1 MDLKRLFLGGVTL
14 FAYAFTFL
22 VALAVTFVLTPV
34 VKNFAIRIG
43 AVDKPDARKVHHG
56 LVPRLGGLAI
66 YAGFMVSAITTI
78 GFTYEMVGIMAGA
91 TFLIIVGVADDVVS
105 LRPKVK
111 LLGQIIAAAIPVVIF
126 NINIDWINVPWH
138 GIVYLPAVISI
149 PLTIFWIIG
158 FINTVNLIDGLD
170 GLAAGIATIA
180 SIAIALLA
188 FQMGQWT
195 AAAAMVAMTGAC
207 LAFLQYNFNPAKI
220 FMGDTGSMFLG
231 YIIAAVS
238 VMGSM
243 KTAAAAVLIV
253 PLVALAVPITD
264 TLLAIVRRK
273 SSGVPI
279 FSPDKNHLHHRLL
292 AKGLNQKQVVLIMYA
307 LTAFFSC
314 IALVVI
320 HLSLWAGIAIV
331 AAALILFILWARKLG
346 VMKEIV
352 PSPYQ
357 MKMKKEKEEKGKE
370 SKSKGPEEKPA
381 LK

>member
-1 MDLKRLFLGGVTL
+1 M

-56 LVPRLGGLAI
+56 LIPRLGGLAI
-66 YAGFMVSAITTI
+66 YVGFMVSVIATI
-78 GFTYEMVGIMAGA
+78 GFTYEMVGIMVGA
-91 TFLIIVGVADDVVS
+91 TFLIAVGIADDVYS
-105 LRPKVK
+105 LPPKVK

-126 NINIDWINVPWH
+126 NINIEWIDVPRL
-138 GIVYLPAVISI
+138 GIIYLPEIISL

-158 FINTVNLIDGLD
+158 FVNTVNLIDGLD

-188 FQMGQWT
+188 FQMGQWV
-195 AAAAMVAMTGAC
+195 AAAAMIAMTGAC

-231 YIIAAVS
+231 YIISAVS

-243 KTAAAAVLIV
+243 KTVATAVLIV
-253 PLVALAVPITD
+253 PLLALTVPITD

-292 AKGLNQKQVVLIMYA
+292 AKGLNQKQVVLVMYA

-314 IALVVI
+314 TALIVI
-320 HLSLWAGIAIV
+320 HLSLWIGIAIV
-331 AAALILFILWARKLG
+331 AIALVLFVLWARKLG
-346 VMKEIV
+346 VMQEIV

-357 MKMKKEKEEKGKE
+357 MEQKKKKDRD
-370 SKSKGPEEKPA
+370 
-381 LK
+381 

>member
-1 MDLKRLFLGGVTL
+1 M

-56 LVPRLGGLAI
+56 LIPRLGGLAI
-66 YAGFMVSAITTI
+66 YVGFMVSVIATI
-78 GFTYEMVGIMAGA
+78 GFTYEMVGIMVGA
-91 TFLIIVGVADDVVS
+91 TFLIAVGIADDVYS
-105 LRPKVK
+105 LPPKVK

-126 NINIDWINVPWH
+126 NINIEWIDVPRL
-138 GIVYLPAVISI
+138 GIIYLPEIISL

-158 FINTVNLIDGLD
+158 FVNTVNLIDGLD

-188 FQMGQWT
+188 FQMGQWV
-195 AAAAMVAMTGAC
+195 AAAAMIAMTGAC

-231 YIIAAVS
+231 YIISAVS

-243 KTAAAAVLIV
+243 KTVATAVLIV
-253 PLVALAVPITD
+253 PLLALTVPITD

-292 AKGLNQKQVVLIMYA
+292 AKGLNQKQVVLVMYA

-314 IALVVI
+314 TALIVI
-320 HLSLWAGIAIV
+320 HLSLWIGIAIV
-331 AAALILFILWARKLG
+331 AIALILFVLWARKLG
-346 VMKEIV
+346 VMQEIV

-357 MKMKKEKEEKGKE
+357 MEQKKKKDRD
-370 SKSKGPEEKPA
+370 
-381 LK
+381 

>member
-1 MDLKRLFLGGVTL
+1 
-14 FAYAFTFL
+14 
-22 VALAVTFVLTPV
+22 
-34 VKNFAIRIG
+34 
-43 AVDKPDARKVHHG
+43 
-56 LVPRLGGLAI
+56 
-66 YAGFMVSAITTI
+66 MVSAVATI
-78 GFTYEMVGIMAGA
+78 GFTYEMVGIMLGA
-91 TFLIIVGVADDVVS
+91 TFLIIVGIADDVVC
-105 LRPKVK
+105 LPPKEK

-126 NINIDWINVPWH
+126 NINIDWIHIPRL
-138 GIVYLPAVISI
+138 GIIYLPEIISL

-243 KTAAAAVLIV
+243 KTAAAAVQV
-253 PLVALAVPITD
+253 GPLVALAAPITD
-264 TLLAIVRRK
+264 SFLAIIRRK

-314 IALVVI
+314 VALLVI
-320 HLSLWAGIAIV
+320 HLRTLVGIAIV
-331 AAALILFILWARKLG
+331 VIALILFILWARKLG

-352 PSPYQ
+352 PTPYQ
-357 MKMKKEKEEKGKE
+357 MEHKKDKKK
-370 SKSKGPEEKPA
+370 
-381 LK
+381 

>member
-1 MDLKRLFLGGVTL
+1 M

-56 LVPRLGGLAI
+56 LIPRLGGLAI
-66 YAGFMVSAITTI
+66 YVGFMVSVIATI
-78 GFTYEMVGIMAGA
+78 GFTYEMVGIMVGA
-91 TFLIIVGVADDVVS
+91 TFLIAVGIADDVYS
-105 LRPKVK
+105 LPPKVK

-126 NINIDWINVPWH
+126 NINIEWIDVPRL
-138 GIVYLPAVISI
+138 GIVYLPEIISL

-158 FINTVNLIDGLD
+158 FVNTVNLIDGLD

-188 FQMGQWT
+188 FQMGQWV
-195 AAAAMVAMTGAC
+195 AAAAMIAMTGAC

-231 YIIAAVS
+231 YIISAVS

-243 KTAAAAVLIV
+243 KTVATAVLIV
-253 PLVALAVPITD
+253 PLLALTVPITD

-292 AKGLNQKQVVLIMYA
+292 AKGLNQKQVVLVMYA

-314 IALVVI
+314 TALIVI
-320 HLSLWAGIAIV
+320 HLSLWIGIAIV
-331 AAALILFILWARKLG
+331 AIALVLFVLWARKLG
-346 VMKEIV
+346 VMQEIV

-357 MKMKKEKEEKGKE
+357 MEQKKKKDRD
-370 SKSKGPEEKPA
+370 
-381 LK
+381 

>member
-1 MDLKRLFLGGVTL
+1 MALCDKINQNYCLCLGGVIV

-22 VALAVTFVLTPV
+22 CALIVTFVLTPV
-34 VKNFAIRIG
+34 VKRIAIKVG

-56 LVPRLGGLAI
+56 LIPRLGGLAI
-66 YAGFMVSAITTI
+66 YAGFMVSCVTTI
-78 GFTYEMVGIMAGA
+78 GFTYEMIGLMAGA
-91 TFLIIVGVADDVVS
+91 TFLIVVGFLDDVYS
-105 LRPKVK
+105 LPAKVK
-111 LLGQIIAAAIPVVIF
+111 LLGQIIAASIPVVLF
-126 NINIDWINVPWH
+126 NMNVEWVDVPYV
-138 GIVYLPAVISI
+138 GIVYLPAIISI

-188 FQMGQWT
+188 FQMGQWV

-231 YIIAAVS
+231 YVISSVS
-238 VMGSM
+238 VMGNM
-243 KTAAAAVLIV
+243 KTAAMAVLIV
-253 PLVALAVPITD
+253 PLLALAVPITD

-273 SSGVPI
+273 ASGVPI

-292 AKGLNQKQVVLIMYA
+292 AKGLNQKQVVLVMYG

-314 IALVVI
+314 VALLVI
-320 HLSLWAGIAIV
+320 HLNLIAGIGIVVIALIWFVLWAK
-331 AAALILFILWARKLG
+331 KLG
-346 VMKEIV
+346 VMREVV
-352 PSPYQ
+352 PSPYELDQ
-357 MKMKKEKEEKGKE
+357 RKKEIENQREETHD
-370 SKSKGPEEKPA
+370 
-381 LK
+381 

>member
-1 MDLKRLFLGGVTL
+1 M

-22 VALAVTFVLTPV
+22 VALVVTFVLTPV
-34 VKNFAIRIG
+34 VKNLAIKIG

-56 LVPRLGGLAI
+56 LIPRLGGLAI
-66 YAGFMVSAITTI
+66 YAGFMVSAIATI
-78 GFTYEMVGIMAGA
+78 GFTYDMVGIMLGA
-91 TFLIIVGVADDVVS
+91 TFLIIVGITDDVVS
-105 LRPKVK
+105 LPPKIK

-126 NINIDWINVPWH
+126 NINIEWVD
-138 GIVYLPAVISI
+138 LPR
-149 PLTIFWIIG
+149 

-188 FQMGQWT
+188 FQMGQWV

-231 YIIAAVS
+231 YVIASIS

-253 PLVALAVPITD
+253 PLLALAVPITD

-314 IALVVI
+314 VALMVI
-320 HLSLWAGIAIV
+320 HLSLWVGVAIV
-331 AAALILFILWARKLG
+331 AIALILFLLWARKLG

-357 MKMKKEKEEKGKE
+357 LAKKKEKEKK
-370 SKSKGPEEKPA
+370 
-381 LK
+381 

>member
-1 MDLKRLFLGGVTL
+1 M

-56 LVPRLGGLAI
+56 LIPRLGGLAI
-66 YAGFMVSAITTI
+66 YAGFMVSVIATI
-78 GFTYEMVGIMAGA
+78 GFTYEMVGIMVGA
-91 TFLIIVGVADDVVS
+91 TFLIAVGIADDVYS
-105 LRPKVK
+105 LPPKVK

-126 NINIDWINVPWH
+126 NINIEWIDVPRL
-138 GIVYLPAVISI
+138 GIIYLPEIISL
-149 PLTIFWIIG
+149 PLTIFWM
-158 FINTVNLIDGLD
+158 D
-170 GLAAGIATIA
+170 GLASGIATIA

-188 FQMGQWT
+188 FQMGQWV
-195 AAAAMVAMTGAC
+195 AAAAMIAMTGAC

-231 YIIAAVS
+231 YIISAVS

-243 KTAAAAVLIV
+243 KTVATAVLIV
-253 PLVALAVPITD
+253 PLLALTVPITD

-292 AKGLNQKQVVLIMYA
+292 AKGLNQKQVVLVMYA

-314 IALVVI
+314 TALIVI
-320 HLSLWAGIAIV
+320 HLSLWIGIAIV
-331 AAALILFILWARKLG
+331 AIALILFVLWARKLG
-346 VMKEIV
+346 VMQEIV

-357 MKMKKEKEEKGKE
+357 MEQKKKKD
-370 SKSKGPEEKPA
+370 SD
-381 LK
+381 

>member
-1 MDLKRLFLGGVTL
+1 M

-56 LVPRLGGLAI
+56 LIPRLGGLAI
-66 YAGFMVSAITTI
+66 YACFMVSVIATI
-78 GFTYEMVGIMAGA
+78 GFTYEMVGIMVGA
-91 TFLIIVGVADDVVS
+91 TFLIAVGIADDVYS
-105 LRPKVK
+105 LPPKVK

-126 NINIDWINVPWH
+126 NINIEWIDVPRL
-138 GIVYLPAVISI
+138 GIIYLPEIISL

-158 FINTVNLIDGLD
+158 FVNTVNLIDGLD

-188 FQMGQWT
+188 FQMGQWV

-231 YIIAAVS
+231 YIISAVS

-243 KTAAAAVLIV
+243 KTVATAVLIV
-253 PLVALAVPITD
+253 PLLALTVPITD

-292 AKGLNQKQVVLIMYA
+292 AKGLNQKQVVLVMYA

-314 IALVVI
+314 TALIVI
-320 HLSLWAGIAIV
+320 HLSLWIGIAIV
-331 AAALILFILWARKLG
+331 AIALVLFVLWARKLG
-346 VMKEIV
+346 VMQEIV

-357 MKMKKEKEEKGKE
+357 MEQKKKKD
-370 SKSKGPEEKPA
+370 SD
-381 LK
+381 

>member
-1 MDLKRLFLGGVTL
+1 
-14 FAYAFTFL
+14 
-22 VALAVTFVLTPV
+22 
-34 VKNFAIRIG
+34 
-43 AVDKPDARKVHHG
+43 
-56 LVPRLGGLAI
+56 
-66 YAGFMVSAITTI
+66 MVSVIATI
-78 GFTYEMVGIMAGA
+78 GFTYEMVGIMVGA
-91 TFLIIVGVADDVVS
+91 TFLIAVGIADDVYS
-105 LRPKVK
+105 LPPKVK

-126 NINIDWINVPWH
+126 NINIEWIDVPRL
-138 GIVYLPAVISI
+138 GIVYLPEIISL

-158 FINTVNLIDGLD
+158 FVNTVNLIDGLD

-188 FQMGQWT
+188 FQMGQWV
-195 AAAAMVAMTGAC
+195 AAAAMIAMTGAC

-231 YIIAAVS
+231 YIISAVS

-243 KTAAAAVLIV
+243 KTVATAVLIV
-253 PLVALAVPITD
+253 PLLALTVPITD

-292 AKGLNQKQVVLIMYA
+292 AKGLNQKQVVLVMYA

-314 IALVVI
+314 TALIVI
-320 HLSLWAGIAIV
+320 HLSLWIGIAIV
-331 AAALILFILWARKLG
+331 AIALVLFVLWARKLG
-346 VMKEIV
+346 VMQEIV

-357 MKMKKEKEEKGKE
+357 MEQKKKKD
-370 SKSKGPEEKPA
+370 SD
-381 LK
+381 

>member
-1 MDLKRLFLGGVTL
+1 M

-56 LVPRLGGLAI
+56 LIPRLGGRAI
-66 YAGFMVSAITTI
+66 YAGFMVSVIATI
-78 GFTYEMVGIMAGA
+78 GFTYEMVGIMVGA
-91 TFLIIVGVADDVVS
+91 TFLIAVGIADDVYS
-105 LRPKVK
+105 LPPKVK

-126 NINIDWINVPWH
+126 NINIEWIDVPRL
-138 GIVYLPAVISI
+138 GIIYLPEIISL

-158 FINTVNLIDGLD
+158 FVNTVNLIDGLD

-188 FQMGQWT
+188 FQMGQWV
-195 AAAAMVAMTGAC
+195 AAAAMIAMTGAC

-231 YIIAAVS
+231 YIISAVS

-243 KTAAAAVLIV
+243 KTVATAVLIV
-253 PLVALAVPITD
+253 PLLALTVPITD

-292 AKGLNQKQVVLIMYA
+292 AKGLNQKQVVLVMYA

-314 IALVVI
+314 TALIVI
-320 HLSLWAGIAIV
+320 HLSLWIGIAIV
-331 AAALILFILWARKLG
+331 AIALVLFVLWARKLG
-346 VMKEIV
+346 VMQEIV

-357 MKMKKEKEEKGKE
+357 MEQKKKKD
-370 SKSKGPEEKPA
+370 SD
-381 LK
+381 

>member
-1 MDLKRLFLGGVTL
+1 MKVSDLVKELN
-14 FAYAFTFL
+14 
-22 VALAVTFVLTPV
+22 LTV
-34 VKNFAIRIG
+34 FCGEA
-43 AVDKPDARKVHHG
+43 
-56 LVPRLGGLAI
+56 
-66 YAGFMVSAITTI
+66 
-78 GFTYEMVGIMAGA
+78 
-91 TFLIIVGVADDVVS
+91 
-105 LRPKVK
+105 
-111 LLGQIIAAAIPVVIF
+111 
-126 NINIDWINVPWH
+126 
-138 GIVYLPAVISI
+138 
-149 PLTIFWIIG
+149 
-158 FINTVNLIDGLD
+158 GLD
-170 GLAAGIATIA
+170 AEISGGYT
-180 SIAIALLA
+180 SDLLS
-188 FQMGQWT
+188 
-195 AAAAMVAMTGAC
+195 
-207 LAFLQYNFNPAKI
+207 
-220 FMGDTGSMFLG
+220 D
-231 YIIAAVS
+231 
-238 VMGSM
+238 VMGHIDEGM
-243 KTAAAAVLIV
+243 LWVTMQTHQNIVAVATLKDAAAVLIV

>member
-1 MDLKRLFLGGVTL
+1 M

-56 LVPRLGGLAI
+56 LIPRLGGLAI
-66 YAGFMVSAITTI
+66 YVGFMVSVITTI
-78 GFTYEMVGIMAGA
+78 GFTYEMVGIMVGA
-91 TFLIIVGVADDVVS
+91 TFLIAVGIADDVYS
-105 LRPKVK
+105 LPPKVK

-126 NINIDWINVPWH
+126 NINIEWIDVPRL
-138 GIVYLPAVISI
+138 GIIYLPEIISL

-158 FINTVNLIDGLD
+158 FVNTVNLIDGLD

-188 FQMGQWT
+188 FQMGQWV

-231 YIIAAVS
+231 YIISAVS

-243 KTAAAAVLIV
+243 KTVATAVLIV
-253 PLVALAVPITD
+253 PLLALTVPITD

-292 AKGLNQKQVVLIMYA
+292 AKGLNQKQVVLVMYA

-314 IALVVI
+314 TALIVI
-320 HLSLWAGIAIV
+320 HLSLWIGIAIV
-331 AAALILFILWARKLG
+331 AIALVLFVLWARKLG
-346 VMKEIV
+346 VMQEIV

-357 MKMKKEKEEKGKE
+357 MEQKKKKD
-370 SKSKGPEEKPA
+370 SD
-381 LK
+381 